1 MNQFVL
7 PIGDWSEDGHNKSR
21 DFTVN
26 VNKTKEEL
34 ISAYHETTKRLN
46 MTFDSN
52 DMYESDPIRLLNDWE
67 DDILTAEVV
76 KMLQEGGV
84 DMRHFKDAEVS
95 EDGYFENCSPRDA
108 AILFME
114 FIKSSLPDMEYEF
127 VNDQKNYLFG
137 YWGDLNIS
145 VGYGCF

>member
-7 PIGDWSEDGHNKSR
+7 PIGDWSEDGHNESKN
-21 DFTVN
+21 FTVN

-34 ISAYHETTKRLN
+34 ITAYHETTKRLN
-46 MTFDSN
+46 MTFDTN
-52 DMYESDPIRLLNDWE
+52 DMRKSSPIRLLNEWE
-67 DDILTAEVV
+67 DNTLTADVV
-76 KMLQEGGV
+76 KKLQEGGV
-84 DMRHFKDAEVS
+84 DMSTFEDAEIS
-95 EDGYFENCSPRDA
+95 DDGYFEYCSPKDA

-114 FIKSSLPDMEYEF
+114 FIKSTLPDMEYEF
-127 VNDQKNYLFG
+127 VDDQTNYLFG